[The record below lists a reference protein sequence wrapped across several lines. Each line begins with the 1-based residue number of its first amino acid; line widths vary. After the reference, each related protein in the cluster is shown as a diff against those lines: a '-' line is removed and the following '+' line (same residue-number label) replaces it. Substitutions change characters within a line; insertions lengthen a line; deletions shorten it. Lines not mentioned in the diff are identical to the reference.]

1 MPMTLEYIPFHYVK
15 WSRRKIENEKEKK
28 NVNEYEGPPFILRVT
43 LWVLLFQGPP
53 ASYSN
58 QSLLPVSSSYGC
70 SPGPSPVPVTEGV
83 QGGNFSAV
91 PAAEVISGL
100 HCPFR

>member
-43 LWVLLFQGPP
+43 LWVLLFQGKK
-53 ASYSN
+53 
-58 QSLLPVSSSYGC
+58 G
-70 SPGPSPVPVTEGV
+70 
-83 QGGNFSAV
+83 
-91 PAAEVISGL
+91 
-100 HCPFR
+100 